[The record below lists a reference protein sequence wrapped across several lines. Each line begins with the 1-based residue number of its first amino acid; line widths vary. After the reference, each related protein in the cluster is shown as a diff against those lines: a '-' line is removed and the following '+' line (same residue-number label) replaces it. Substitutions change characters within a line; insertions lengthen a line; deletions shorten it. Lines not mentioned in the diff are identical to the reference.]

1 MVKLGNVDITSYVDP
16 TSIVT
21 NDTLDESL
29 ASGAFVLPFVSSTD
43 ITNGD
48 KPIPR
53 FSEIDI
59 DGLLYLVAEDS
70 VKLVRFG
77 TNKLYRHE
85 VTLIE
90 PTKMLQKRVIPNL
103 TITQPQGDIAN
114 YIYSVNQVDSSQFTS
129 GGFEVDN
136 TLTTLPLTQTS
147 TSQDTAVIDNRTL
160 KNTNEYAIRL
170 NYLIE
175 NRQEASSPT
184 SQLPKSEDLD
194 IVIEVYYGST
204 KIDDKQFRILGRPFD
219 LLDTNKPMVH
229 VGGFVINYTPTSANQ
244 AVSIKVKTLSN
255 YDLNDDLAYITSF
268 SLNISQPSGT
278 DTKFYL
284 DYVVDKLLSF
294 HTDLSLSEE
303 ARTKLSAIVSPEFT
317 FQGYT
322 LYDALRE
329 VANYAT
335 GIVYLGESD
344 FTTIHFYFY
353 DEEIESTLP
362 EVSEEEQIEYL
373 DGFADG
379 LEINASNVIRD
390 EEERNAVIEPATN
403 GFISVRSESDERG
416 VQIIDSNTAL
426 KLQQPIYRPIKV
438 EVKGLAFTMKDS
450 NNNDVNFLSGEV
462 WDITDYVVDS
472 QVYNTFS
479 SQSDLVNRGG
489 FKNKSNT
496 VYYTQGSNTINGLG
510 FVGTLPPAWNQQQ
523 NPNYAIHEAILNKA
537 AETYSG
543 TYSFVTNYLV
553 NVTTHPIHNLQFRIK
568 HIPYSDVRLTVYKDG
583 QTGNN
588 IKYFNEQAPLNDME
602 LLGKIAQENANRTGN
617 KVIKYQGLTTE
628 NQFLLGSKV
637 GDKVL
642 VNYTISRT
650 PRLNKYSAEYAIGY
664 ANISDYVGIDSKY
677 RQFEVPLDTIVNRT
691 DKKTQFFKLKTSDT
705 VPTVTTPSYLSINN
719 TELYSSLFGNYQSTP
734 AGTRP
739 TYAKITLDSSTVVES
754 NIDAYRMGKTLGLAV
769 SMLDN
774 YSAGIKKE
782 DREVYDGTQNIDVK
796 VQEDVRYTDLFGNFT
811 QAQIQ
816 YYPNVPA
823 TTQTVAS
830 SDAYPGNNQTMA
842 LTNRILDYTYTVNKD
857 ARERWGFVWEAVF
870 QSGTGVILFD
880 GFIKYNKLATETA
893 PNAIEI
899 RFLES
904 GYIPNKKLDIDR
916 TVKGTGTS
924 SVPANQKYLQIS
936 ATAPSSGSYEGLIV
950 TMNREPIFAILTDD
964 YDTGLQVTKYIY
976 LEE

>member
-244 AVSIKVKTLSN
+244 AVSIKVKTLGN
-255 YDLNDDLAYITSF
+255 YDLSDDLAYITSF

>member
-1 MVKLGNVDITSYVDP
+1 
-16 TSIVT
+16 
-21 NDTLDESL
+21 
-29 ASGAFVLPFVSSTD
+29 
-43 ITNGD
+43 
-48 KPIPR
+48 
-53 FSEIDI
+53 
-59 DGLLYLVAEDS
+59 
-70 VKLVRFG
+70 
-77 TNKLYRHE
+77 
-85 VTLIE
+85 
-90 PTKMLQKRVIPNL
+90 
-103 TITQPQGDIAN
+103 
-114 YIYSVNQVDSSQFTS
+114 
-129 GGFEVDN
+129 
-136 TLTTLPLTQTS
+136 
-147 TSQDTAVIDNRTL
+147 
-160 KNTNEYAIRL
+160 
-170 NYLIE
+170 
-175 NRQEASSPT
+175 
-184 SQLPKSEDLD
+184 
-194 IVIEVYYGST
+194 
-204 KIDDKQFRILGRPFD
+204 
-219 LLDTNKPMVH
+219 
-229 VGGFVINYTPTSANQ
+229 
-244 AVSIKVKTLSN
+244 
-255 YDLNDDLAYITSF
+255 
-268 SLNISQPSGT
+268 
-278 DTKFYL
+278 
-284 DYVVDKLLSF
+284 
-294 HTDLSLSEE
+294 
-303 ARTKLSAIVSPEFT
+303 
-317 FQGYT
+317 
-322 LYDALRE
+322 
-329 VANYAT
+329 
-335 GIVYLGESD
+335 
-344 FTTIHFYFY
+344 
-353 DEEIESTLP
+353 
-362 EVSEEEQIEYL
+362 
-373 DGFADG
+373 
-379 LEINASNVIRD
+379 
-390 EEERNAVIEPATN
+390 
-403 GFISVRSESDERG
+403 
-416 VQIIDSNTAL
+416 
-426 KLQQPIYRPIKV
+426 
-438 EVKGLAFTMKDS
+438 
-450 NNNDVNFLSGEV
+450 
-462 WDITDYVVDS
+462 
-472 QVYNTFS
+472 
-479 SQSDLVNRGG
+479 
-489 FKNKSNT
+489 
-496 VYYTQGSNTINGLG
+496 
-510 FVGTLPPAWNQQQ
+510 
-523 NPNYAIHEAILNKA
+523 
-537 AETYSG
+537 
-543 TYSFVTNYLV
+543 
-553 NVTTHPIHNLQFRIK
+553 
-568 HIPYSDVRLTVYKDG
+568 
-583 QTGNN
+583 
-588 IKYFNEQAPLNDME
+588 ME